1 MPAITIRPLTSAEL
15 LRVSEID
22 VTESGT
28 LIYQQAGRHVTGTHE
43 AWHRPRR
50 SAADWSAA
58 VESWQRLL
66 AQVGVAVGA
75 FEGETLAGIAV
86 LRPRLTAR
94 LAQLAALFVSRDLRR
109 HGIATRL
116 TAEVARLARESGA
129 LALYVSATPSE
140 SAVGFYTSQGFR
152 PTRYIIEELYEL
164 EPEDI
169 HMIKPL

>member
-1 MPAITIRPLTSAEL
+1 MPAIAIRPLTIAEL
-15 LRVSEID
+15 PRVSEID

-28 LIYQQAGRHVTGTHE
+28 LVYQQAGRHVMGTRE
-43 AWHRPRR
+43 EWCRPRR

-58 VESWQRLL
+58 IEAWQRLL
-66 AQVGVAVGA
+66 AQGGVAVGA
-75 FEGETLAGIAV
+75 FEGETLVGIAV

-94 LAQLAALFVSRDLRR
+94 LAQLAALFVSRDRR
-109 HGIATRL
+109 RCGVATRL
-116 TAEVARLARESGA
+116 TDEIARQARESGA

-152 PTRYIIEELYEL
+152 PTKYIIEELYEL